1 MGIRLYIRKPRHR
14 STGQVTH
21 STTKQTAFKLTKKIW
36 TTLNRI
42 RIDHGKNDYI
52 MFKWGLLDFANDD
65 CGHK

>member
-21 STTKQTAFKLTKKIW
+21 STTKQTALKLTKK
-36 TTLNRI
+36 TTLNHI
-42 RIDHGKNDYI
+42 RTNHGKSDYI